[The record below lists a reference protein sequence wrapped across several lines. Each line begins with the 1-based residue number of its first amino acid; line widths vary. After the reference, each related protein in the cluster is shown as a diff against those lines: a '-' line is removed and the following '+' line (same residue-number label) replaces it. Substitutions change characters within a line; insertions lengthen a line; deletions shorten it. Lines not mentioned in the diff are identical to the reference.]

1 MYHCRPE
8 GPSCPVKLVAWDR
21 IVKQQSGKHSHESAK
36 DKISCM
42 LVEQEQLEKA
52 LEDPKSATL
61 KDLATSISSKLM
73 KDDNVLLNNV
83 GLMASEKTL
92 RRRLQRGKEKL
103 EGNSDLV
110 RRKMP
115 KYFDIQ
121 NISITKSD

>member
-1 MYHCRPE
+1 
-8 GPSCPVKLVAWDR
+8 
-21 IVKQQSGKHSHESAK
+21 
-36 DKISCM
+36 M
-42 LVEQEQLEKA
+42 LVEQEQLERA

-103 EGNSDLV
+103 EGIPDLTKV

>member
-1 MYHCRPE
+1 
-8 GPSCPVKLVAWDR
+8 
-21 IVKQQSGKHSHESAK
+21 
-36 DKISCM
+36 M

>member
-1 MYHCRPE
+1 
-8 GPSCPVKLVAWDR
+8 
-21 IVKQQSGKHSHESAK
+21 
-36 DKISCM
+36 M
-42 LVEQEQLEKA
+42 LVEQEQLERA

-103 EGNSDLV
+103 EGIPDLTKV

-121 NISITKSD
+121 NISSD

>member
-1 MYHCRPE
+1 
-8 GPSCPVKLVAWDR
+8 
-21 IVKQQSGKHSHESAK
+21 
-36 DKISCM
+36 M
-42 LVEQEQLEKA
+42 LVEQEQLERA

-83 GLMASEKTL
+83 RLMASEKTL

-103 EGNSDLV
+103 EAGNPDLTKV
-110 RRKMP
+110 RRKIP

>member
-1 MYHCRPE
+1 
-8 GPSCPVKLVAWDR
+8 
-21 IVKQQSGKHSHESAK
+21 
-36 DKISCM
+36 M

-121 NISITKSD
+121 NISIVTD

>member
-1 MYHCRPE
+1 
-8 GPSCPVKLVAWDR
+8 
-21 IVKQQSGKHSHESAK
+21 
-36 DKISCM
+36 M

-73 KDDNVLLNNV
+73 KDDNVLLNNAR
-83 GLMASEKTL
+83 LMASEKTL

-103 EGNSDLV
+103 EGIPDLTKV

>member
-1 MYHCRPE
+1 
-8 GPSCPVKLVAWDR
+8 
-21 IVKQQSGKHSHESAK
+21 
-36 DKISCM
+36 M
-42 LVEQEQLEKA
+42 LVEQEQLERA

-73 KDDNVLLNNV
+73 KDDNVLLNNAR
-83 GLMASEKTL
+83 LMASEKTL

-103 EGNSDLV
+103 EGIPDLTKV

>member
-1 MYHCRPE
+1 
-8 GPSCPVKLVAWDR
+8 
-21 IVKQQSGKHSHESAK
+21 
-36 DKISCM
+36 M

-73 KDDNVLLNNV
+73 KDDNVLLNNAR
-83 GLMASEKTL
+83 LMASEKTL

>member
-1 MYHCRPE
+1 
-8 GPSCPVKLVAWDR
+8 
-21 IVKQQSGKHSHESAK
+21 
-36 DKISCM
+36 M

-103 EGNSDLV
+103 EGIPDLTKV

>member
-1 MYHCRPE
+1 
-8 GPSCPVKLVAWDR
+8 
-21 IVKQQSGKHSHESAK
+21 
-36 DKISCM
+36 M

-103 EGNSDLV
+103 EGNLDLTKV

>member
-1 MYHCRPE
+1 
-8 GPSCPVKLVAWDR
+8 
-21 IVKQQSGKHSHESAK
+21 
-36 DKISCM
+36 M

-73 KDDNVLLNNV
+73 KDDNVLLNNAR
-83 GLMASEKTL
+83 LMASEKTL

-103 EGNSDLV
+103 EGNPDLV

>member
-1 MYHCRPE
+1 
-8 GPSCPVKLVAWDR
+8 
-21 IVKQQSGKHSHESAK
+21 
-36 DKISCM
+36 M

-83 GLMASEKTL
+83 RLMASEKTL

-103 EGNSDLV
+103 EGNLDLTKV